1 MERPPIITRK
11 DLAWVAL
18 IVATVVA
25 LFAAALVVGMALSLG
40 PLSVML
46 NEGVSEEEL
55 SALSFPWGPVVALVL
70 IVLVA
75 SLILSELRSF
85 WARLP
90 R

>member
-1 MERPPIITRK
+1 VESPPIITRK
-11 DLAWVAL
+11 DLAWFAL
-18 IVATVVA
+18 ITVVVVA
-25 LFAAALVVGMALSLG
+25 LFAAALVVGMA
-40 PLSVML
+40 
-46 NEGVSEEEL
+46 L

-75 SLILSELRSF
+75 SLILPELRSF

>member
-1 MERPPIITRK
+1 MERPPTITRK

-18 IVATVVA
+18 ILATVVA
-25 LFAAALVVGMALSLG
+25 LFAASLVVGMA
-40 PLSVML
+40 
-46 NEGVSEEEL
+46 L

-75 SLILSELRSF
+75 SLILSELRRF

>member
-1 MERPPIITRK
+1 VERPPTITRK

-25 LFAAALVVGMALSLG
+25 LFAAALVVGMALS
-40 PLSVML
+40 
-46 NEGVSEEEL
+46 
-55 SALSFPWGPVVALVL
+55 ALPFPWGPVVALVL

-75 SLILSELRSF
+75 SLILSELRRF

>member
-1 MERPPIITRK
+1 VERPPIITRK

-25 LFAAALVVGMALSLG
+25 LFAAALAVGMA
-40 PLSVML
+40 
-46 NEGVSEEEL
+46 L

-75 SLILSELRSF
+75 ILILSELRSF

>member
-1 MERPPIITRK
+1 VERPPIITRK

-25 LFAAALVVGMALSLG
+25 LFAAALVVGMALS
-40 PLSVML
+40 
-46 NEGVSEEEL
+46 
-55 SALSFPWGPVVALVL
+55 ALSFPWGPVVALVL

-75 SLILSELRSF
+75 ILILSELRSF

>member
-1 MERPPIITRK
+1 VESPRIITRK
-11 DLAWVAL
+11 ELAWFAL
-18 IVATVVA
+18 IVVVVVA
-25 LFAAALVVGMALSLG
+25 LFAAALVVGMA
-40 PLSVML
+40 
-46 NEGVSEEEL
+46 L

-75 SLILSELRSF
+75 SLVLPELRSF

>member
-1 MERPPIITRK
+1 MDGPPIITRK
-11 DLAWVAL
+11 DLAWAAL
-18 IVATVVA
+18 IVAVVVA
-25 LFAAALVVGMALSLG
+25 LFAAALVVGMA
-40 PLSVML
+40 
-46 NEGVSEEEL
+46 L

-75 SLILSELRSF
+75 SLILPELRSF

>member
-1 MERPPIITRK
+1 MDGPPIITRK
-11 DLAWVAL
+11 DLAWAAL
-18 IVATVVA
+18 IVAVVVA
-25 LFAAALVVGMALSLG
+25 LFAAALVVGMA
-40 PLSVML
+40 
-46 NEGVSEEEL
+46 L

-75 SLILSELRSF
+75 SLILPGLRSF